1 MFCEKNMLFRQLLRL
16 LMRGVFSAPLA
27 VFFELKPLF
36 DFFLVLSGKII
47 IALAGSTF
55 EFY

>member
-1 MFCEKNMLFRQLLRL
+1 MLFRQLLRL